1 MAFDTRS
8 ALAALAALS
17 AAALALAF
25 IGQHAFGLEPCTLCV
40 WQRYPH
46 AAAIA
51 VAAVGALWAPAG
63 RAALGLCALI
73 FLAGAGL
80 AAFHVG
86 VEQGWWPGLPG
97 CSAPP
102 IDPDATV
109 AELRAILEARAQVV
123 PCDEP
128 AFTLFGVSMAGY
140 NGLFS
145 AALAIAAAWF
155 AVRGGRCPS
164 GR

>member
-8 ALAALAALS
+8 ALAALAALGV
-17 AAALALAF
+17 AALAVAF
-25 IGQHAFGLEPCTLCV
+25 VAQHAFGLEPCTLCV
-40 WQRYPH
+40 WQRYPY

-80 AAFHVG
+80 AGFHVG
-86 VEQGWWPGLPG
+86 VEQGLWPGLPG

-102 IDPDATV
+102 IDPDASV
-109 AELRAILEARAQVV
+109 AELRAILEARAEVV

-155 AVRGGRCPS
+155 ALRGGRPTS